1 MITRAKLSMNRLLI
15 AAMLMGVAAA
25 RAEDVEIASNNNIRI
40 FLAEDTVW
48 RGEDTMYAT
57 VYGVTHDGMLP
68 PEIVAVSGCLPRRWR
83 RHCCSYLFP
92 VVERSNIDAI
102 SRLIA

>member
-15 AAMLMGVAAA
+15 AAMPMGVAAA

-57 VYGVTHDGMLP
+57 VYGVTHDRMLP
-68 PEIVAVSGCLPRRWR
+68 PEIVAVSGCLPRRWDNTN
-83 RHCCSYLFP
+83 C
-92 VVERSNIDAI
+92 A
-102 SRLIA
+102 RLCMGYKK